1 MARIYVGTYES
12 YNNGSLF
19 GKWFDLED
27 YVDAEDFY
35 KACKEY
41 HKREE
46 DPEYMFQDYEGIPE
60 ELIGESWLDDDLWE
74 YLELDDDEKEQLE
87 AFMSLGSYNKFSEYL
102 EQYREKYLG
111 ELGGYGSEDAK
122 LGHWVAENGYLEIPD
137 DLSGYIDYEIVGRDF
152 GSSDFNV
159 SGGYVFE
166 NR

>member
-1 MARIYVGTYES
+1 
-12 YNNGSLF
+12 
-19 GKWFDLED
+19 
-27 YVDAEDFY
+27 
-35 KACKEY
+35 
-41 HKREE
+41 
-46 DPEYMFQDYEGIPE
+46 
-60 ELIGESWLDDDLWE
+60 
-74 YLELDDDEKEQLE
+74 
-87 AFMSLGSYNKFSEYL
+87 MSLGSYNKFSEYL